1 MQRVIELIFG
11 KPDKSSTVSHISYWM
26 FIAGYIAIL
35 IIAVLS
41 PVHWVAVL
49 SGAVLFP
56 AFFRLVNKLNRL
68 IRQHINMKVFFITAS
83 VFTFLLAIGVTAIL
97 YFYADNVTVNA
108 SKRMTNGA
116 VTVSIGTLRGNYNV
130 TEVGTTE
137 RGGTLFIPYT
147 ASVGEGTITL
157 SAETEDQVLWEQEIS
172 DSRDGT
178 MQIQGFITDGS
189 FDIQVAAE
197 EASDVSVELRNP

>member
-1 MQRVIELIFG
+1 MQKVIEWMFG

-26 FIAGYIAIL
+26 FIIGYITIL
-35 IIAVLS
+35 ILAVLS
-41 PVHWVAVL
+41 PVHWAAVL
-49 SGAVLFP
+49 FGAVLLP
-56 AFFRLVNKLNRL
+56 VFFRLVNRLNRL

-83 VFTFLLAIGVTAIL
+83 VFNFLLAIGITAFL

-108 SKRMTNGA
+108 NKRMTNGT
-116 VTVSIGTLRGNYNV
+116 VTVSIGTLRGNYGV

-137 RGGTLFIPYT
+137 GGGTLFIPYT

-197 EASDVSVELRNP
+197 EASGVSVELRNP